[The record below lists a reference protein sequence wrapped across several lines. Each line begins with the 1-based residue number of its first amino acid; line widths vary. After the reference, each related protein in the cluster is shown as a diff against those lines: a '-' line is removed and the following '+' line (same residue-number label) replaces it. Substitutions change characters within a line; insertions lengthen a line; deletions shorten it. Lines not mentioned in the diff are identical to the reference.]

1 VVVVDKPSGP
11 TSFDVVRRVKGLFKT
26 RRCGHTGTLDPT
38 ATGVLPI
45 CIGDA
50 TKIASFV
57 AEGEKE
63 YDAVVRFGET
73 TDTQDAAGR
82 TLTTL
87 PLGDLTEERVRDA
100 LSGFV
105 GLVEQ
110 TPPMYSARKVEGRRL
125 YELAREGV
133 EVEREARQVHIDEA
147 RMTFFGA
154 PAASASITLASE
166 GAPKG
171 GAHGASITLAPQGA
185 PKGGAS
191 GASITLDVGIFVRC
205 SKGTYLRTLAHD
217 LGAKLGCGAHLKTL
231 KRVRVGPFSLEDSV
245 GLDTLMAV
253 AKEGR
258 PQLEK
263 YLLPVSRALSDLAEL
278 KLDTQLAR
286 RVAHGHA
293 PGPADL
299 SRLRAPP
306 FSRGRKVRLLDPEG
320 RVLAVGESDGVG
332 MLKLLRV
339 LVSGSH
345 DMVGRSSE
353 DE

>member
-1 VVVVDKPSGP
+1 MADLSGVVVVDKPSGP

-26 RRCGHTGTLDPT
+26 KRCGHTGTLDPT

-50 TKIASFV
+50 TKIASFIS
-57 AEGEKE
+57 EGEKE

-82 TLTTL
+82 TLETK
-87 PLGDLTEERVRDA
+87 PLGDLTEERVRAA
-100 LSGFV
+100 LQEFV

-110 TPPMYSARKVEGRRL
+110 TPPMYSARKVDGKRL

-133 EVEREARQVHIDEA
+133 EVERESRQVHIDEA
-147 RMTFFGA
+147 RLTFFRPPDAG
-154 PAASASITLASE
+154 
-166 GAPKG
+166 
-171 GAHGASITLAPQGA
+171 
-185 PKGGAS
+185 
-191 GASITLDVGIFVRC
+191 VFVRC

-217 LGAKLGCGAHLKTL
+217 LGAKLGCGAHLRAL
-231 KRVRVGPFSLEDSV
+231 KRMRVGPFGIADGV
-245 GLDTLMAV
+245 GLEVLMAA

-258 PQLEK
+258 PQLER
-263 YLLPVSRALSDLAEL
+263 YLLPMSRALTELAEL
-278 KLDTQLAR
+278 KLDTEIAR

-306 FSRGRKVRLLDPEG
+306 FPRGRKVRLLDPEG

-339 LVSGSH
+339 LVSGAH
-345 DMVGRSSE
+345 DLVGRSSE

>member
-1 VVVVDKPSGP
+1 
-11 TSFDVVRRVKGLFKT
+11 
-26 RRCGHTGTLDPT
+26 
-38 ATGVLPI
+38 VLPI

-133 EVEREARQVHIDEA
+133 EVEREARQVHIDEV
-147 RMTFFGA
+147 RMTFFGT
-154 PAASASITLASE
+154 PAA
-166 GAPKG
+166 
-171 GAHGASITLAPQGA
+171 GASTTLAPHGN
-185 PKGGAS
+185 PT

-217 LGAKLGCGAHLKTL
+217 LGAKLGCGAHLKAL
-231 KRVRVGPFSLEDSV
+231 QRVRVGPFSLEDSV
-245 GLDTLMAV
+245 GLDTLMAM

-306 FSRGRKVRLLDPEG
+306 LPRGRKVRLLDPEG

>member
-1 VVVVDKPSGP
+1 VAELSGVVVIDKPSGP

-26 RRCGHTGTLDPT
+26 KRCGHTGTLDPT

-57 AEGEKE
+57 SEGEKE
-63 YDAVVRFGET
+63 YDAVVRLGEI

-82 TLTTL
+82 TLETR
-87 PLGDLTEERVRDA
+87 PLGDLTEDRVREA
-100 LSGFV
+100 LSSFV

-110 TPPMYSARKVEGRRL
+110 TPPMYSARKIDGKRL
-125 YELAREGV
+125 YELAREGL
-133 EVEREARQVHIDEA
+133 EVERDARQVHIDEA
-147 RMTFFGA
+147 RLVFFR
-154 PAASASITLASE
+154 P
-166 GAPKG
+166 P
-171 GAHGASITLAPQGA
+171 
-185 PKGGAS
+185 
-191 GASITLDVGIFVRC
+191 DVGIFVRC

-217 LGAKLGCGAHLKTL
+217 LGQKLGCGAHLHAL

-245 GLDTLMAV
+245 GLDTLMTA
-253 AKEGR
+253 AKENR
-258 PQLEK
+258 ADLER
-263 YLLPVSRALSDLAEL
+263 YLLPIARGLADLAEL
-278 KLDTQLAR
+278 QLDVQIAR

-306 FSRGRKVRLLDPEG
+306 FSRGRKVRLIDPEG
-320 RVLAVGESDGVG
+320 RVLAVAESDGVG
-332 MLKLLRV
+332 TLKLLRV
-339 LVSGSH
+339 LVSGAH
-345 DMVGRSSE
+345 DLVGRNSE

>member
-1 VVVVDKPSGP
+1 VADLSGVVVVDKPSGP

-50 TKIASFV
+50 TKVASFV
-57 AEGEKE
+57 SEGEKE
-63 YDAVVRFGET
+63 YDAVVRFGEI

-82 TLTTL
+82 MLETR
-87 PLGDLTEERVRDA
+87 PLGDLSEERVRKE
-100 LSGFV
+100 LVGFV

-110 TPPMYSARKVEGRRL
+110 TPPMYSARKVDGKRL
-125 YELAREGV
+125 YELARAGE
-133 EVEREARQVHIDEA
+133 EVERESRQVHIDEA
-147 RMTFFGA
+147 RLTFFRPPDA
-154 PAASASITLASE
+154 
-166 GAPKG
+166 
-171 GAHGASITLAPQGA
+171 
-185 PKGGAS
+185 
-191 GASITLDVGIFVRC
+191 GIFVRC

-217 LGAKLGCGAHLKTL
+217 LGQRVGCGAHLRSL
-231 KRVRVGPFSLEDSV
+231 KRVRVGPFGLEDSV
-245 GLDTLMAV
+245 GLDTLMAA
-253 AKEGR
+253 AKEK
-258 PQLEK
+258 QLEK
-263 YLLPVSRALSDLAEL
+263 YLLPISRALDELAEL
-278 KLDTQLAR
+278 RLDTTLAR

-320 RVLAVGESDGVG
+320 RVLAVAESDGVG
-332 MLKLLRV
+332 TLKLLRV
-339 LVSGSH
+339 LVSGPH
-345 DMVGRSSE
+345 DMVGRSE

>member
-1 VVVVDKPSGP
+1 VADLSGVVVVDKPSGP

-26 RRCGHTGTLDPT
+26 KRCGHTGTLDPT

-50 TKIASFV
+50 TKVASFV
-57 AEGEKE
+57 SDGEKE
-63 YDAVVRFGET
+63 YDAVVRFGES

-82 TLTTL
+82 TLETR
-87 PLGDLTEERVRDA
+87 PFSDLTEERVRQE
-100 LSGFV
+100 LTGFV

-110 TPPMYSARKVEGRRL
+110 TPPMYSARKIDGKRL
-125 YELAREGV
+125 YELARAGE

-147 RMTFFGA
+147 RLTFFRPPDA
-154 PAASASITLASE
+154 
-166 GAPKG
+166 
-171 GAHGASITLAPQGA
+171 
-185 PKGGAS
+185 
-191 GASITLDVGIFVRC
+191 GIFVRC

-217 LGAKLGCGAHLKTL
+217 LGQRLGCGAHLKSL
-231 KRVRVGPFSLEDSV
+231 KRVRVGPFGLEDSV
-245 GLDTLMAV
+245 GLDTLMAA
-253 AKEGR
+253 AKEK
-258 PQLEK
+258 QLEK
-263 YLLPVSRALSDLAEL
+263 YLLPVARALDELAEL
-278 KLDTQLAR
+278 KLDMEMAR

-306 FSRGRKVRLLDPEG
+306 FPRGRKVRLIDPEG
-320 RVLAVGESDGVG
+320 RVLAVAESDGVG

-339 LVSGSH
+339 LVSGAH
-345 DMVGRSSE
+345 DMVGRGE